1 MIKEAINKLLY
12 AVFPR
17 RCELCGDV
25 VAFDKELCEECES
38 LERISGELCNKCGK
52 PKDECECKKHSNN
65 KKPEYKAF
73 IAPYYYEGSIR
84 AGAVRFKEYG
94 FPELSVR
101 MGKEMYAHIANYYC
115 DIPFDIITFV
125 PMTRKKENKRGFNQS
140 ELLANEIAK
149 HMEIPVQKL
158 IAKIKS
164 TGQQKRLGARQ
175 RRVNLRGS
183 FDLENGAQVKDKTVL
198 LVDDI
203 RTTGSTLNE
212 CAYVLNSY
220 GAKAV
225 YAVAFCM
232 AKAKDK

>member
-1 MIKEAINKLLY
+1 MIKEAMNKLLY

-17 RCELCGDV
+17 RCELCGEV
-25 VAFDKELCEECES
+25 VAFDKALCNDCEN
-38 LERISGELCNKCGK
+38 LKRISGDLCRICGR
-52 PKDECECKKHSNN
+52 PKDVCDCKNKT

-101 MGKEMYAHIANYYC
+101 MGKEMYAHIANNYC
-115 DIPFDIITFV
+115 DIPFDVITFV
-125 PMTRKKENKRGFNQS
+125 PMTRKKERKRGYNQS
-140 ELLANEIAK
+140 ELLANEVSK
-149 HMEIPVQKL
+149 HMDIPVEKL
-158 IAKIKS
+158 IAKIRS
-164 TGQQKRLGARQ
+164 TSQQKRLGARQ

-183 FDLENGAQVKDKTVL
+183 FDLENGAEVKGKTIL

-203 RTTGSTLNE
+203 RTTGSTINE
-212 CAYVLNSY
+212 CAYVLNCY

-225 YAVAFCM
+225 YAAAFCM
-232 AKAKDK
+232 AKPKDE